1 MKRNIKDSVFTLMFR
16 QSEYA
21 LQLYKALHPED
32 DSVTEADCKVVTLE
46 HVLTTGQYNDLG
58 LQVRNMLLLL
68 IEAQSTFTINIVLRI
83 LMYLAATY
91 KEYVEEHKLDL
102 YGSKAVTIPRPELYV
117 IYTGPEKDVP
127 DALHLS
133 DLYEGAGSVD
143 LEVKVC
149 TYRGTMD
156 ILDQYVRFCEIS
168 NENRNK
174 YGRTEQ
180 AVEETLR
187 QCMKENIL
195 APFLAS
201 REKEVRDI
209 MVTLFDQEKIQE
221 IHDYNV
227 AQEAEQKGVAR
238 GIEQGIEQGMEKGI
252 AQGIE
257 QGEERGVEKGIR
269 AMVSTMR
276 ELAVSRDI
284 IIQKIAQGFE
294 LPSHTAAEKVAQY
307 WGS

>member
-58 LQVRNMLLLL
+58 IQVRNMLLLL

-102 YGSKAVTIPRPELYV
+102 YGTKAVTIPRPELYV

-127 DALHLS
+127 DVLHLS

-187 QCMKENIL
+187 QCMQEDVL

-227 AQEAEQKGVAR
+227 AQEAKQEGRQEGR
-238 GIEQGIEQGMEKGI
+238 MEGRQEGRMEGRQEGRMEGIEEGIQALVLALKDFSADQKAI
-252 AQGIE
+252 AQKLV
-257 QGEERGVEKGIR
+257 ERFHL
-269 AMVSTMR
+269 SF
-276 ELAVSRDI
+276 
-284 IIQKIAQGFE
+284 Q
-294 LPSHTAAEKVAQY
+294 TAEEKVAQY